1 MPPSATTYLLMKP
14 NDLALAPLMAHLVLG
29 HPTLEQSVTTAK
41 QYADAGVRY
50 IEVQLPFSHPTADG
64 LTITQANRTA
74 LAHEPDWEHYWQAI
88 GQLARSIPTERL
100 VLMTYANRIVGGGLQ
115 QFAERLRQCHVTQLI
130 VPDLPLDTPA
140 AEQLIAAG
148 IDLFPVLAANT
159 SPERVTRLLR
169 HSPRFVYIMAG
180 YRLTGQAFALDA
192 RIASLVMLIRGQ
204 LPTAEVGIG
213 FGIASPA
220 DVNAVL
226 RVADIAIVG
235 SALIQ
240 AQERGELSA
249 LLAQLTAVS
258 AG

>member
-1 MPPSATTYLLMKP
+1 MLMKP

-29 HPTLEQSVTTAK
+29 HPSLEQSVATAQ

-74 LAHEPDWEHYWQAI
+74 LSQEPDWAHYWQAI
-88 GQLARSIPTERL
+88 GQLTRSIPTERL

-115 QFAERLRQCHVTQLI
+115 HFVARLQQSGITQLI

-140 AEQLIAAG
+140 AEELIASG
-148 IDLFPVLAANT
+148 IDLFPVIAANT
-159 SPERVTRLLR
+159 PPERISRLLHHR
-169 HSPRFVYIMAG
+169 PRFVYIMAG
-180 YRLTGQAFALDA
+180 YRLTGQAFTLDA
-192 RIASLVMLIRGQ
+192 RIASLVSHIRGQ

-213 FGIASPA
+213 FGISSPA

-240 AQERGELSA
+240 AQERGELSRI
-249 LLAQLTAVS
+249 LAQLTAVS
-258 AG
+258 VG